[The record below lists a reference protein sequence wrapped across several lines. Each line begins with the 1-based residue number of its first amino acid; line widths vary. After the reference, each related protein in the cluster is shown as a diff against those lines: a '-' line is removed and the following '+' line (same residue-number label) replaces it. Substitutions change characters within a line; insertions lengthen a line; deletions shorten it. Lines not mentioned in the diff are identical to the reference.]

1 MPTSLVQGPAPDSW
15 VGKWVEPVEVAGL
28 PEIQRPAYY
37 LADEFEVAPGSVES
51 AVLFA
56 TAHGVYEAFVNG
68 RRVGE
73 HELTPGFTAYRK
85 RIQVQRFDVT
95 SLVSH
100 GINAWGALLSD
111 GWWRGQHGVVRGT
124 DSYGTTTAFLAEL
137 HVLLDS
143 GEVLVFSTGP
153 AWRSLPSHVLAAD
166 LICGEVHDNRR
177 RVKGWAEAG
186 ADRRDWSPVTLGD
199 YGYDE
204 IVPMEGPPVRRI
216 EEIEAVSVTDIGAE
230 RQIVDFGQNS
240 NGWIR
245 LADLGPEGNEITIS
259 YGEWLDAD
267 GDLIQANV
275 ALGPFAP
282 PRDEPLPFQT
292 DRVISAGKGET
303 FEPRHSTKGFQ
314 YVRVEGYEGS
324 LDRASIKSIVVHS
337 DLPKTGSFLCSDARI
352 NRLHAVADWSFRSNA
367 CDIPTDCPTRERS
380 GWVGDWQVYAATALY
395 LYDMSGFSA
404 KWLGDLAADQL
415 ESGAVTNI
423 VPDPNPEAPL
433 WKEAHGSSGW
443 GDAAVHVPWE
453 VYLATGETGLLARQ
467 FESMKRWVDF
477 AAGRAAGGR
486 HRSRVERSAEP
497 LAHEQY
503 LWDSGWHFGEWLE
516 PGVDMDQV
524 FPLLAV
530 ADHGPVGT
538 AYLYRSADQ
547 LARIAELLGDGEAVK
562 RYFELSA
569 NALDAWRKEF
579 VDPDGHVVPESQA
592 NLVRALAFG
601 LLPEEFRAQAAEDL
615 VALIRGAGNHLG
627 TGFLSTVFLLPVLA
641 DHGYLD
647 VAYDLLYQDTEPSW
661 MYMMDMGG
669 TTIWEDWDGVKPDG
683 SVSHSLNHYGKGA
696 VISFL
701 HGYVGGL
708 RLIEPGWRRFRVAPM
723 PHYSI
728 EWAATHHTCPF
739 GTIRLRWERRGDGF
753 VLDLDVP
760 DGTSAEV
767 AMPSWEAQVLGAGSH
782 RLVLT

>member
-1 MPTSLVQGPAPDSW
+1 MFQVPESDSW
-15 VGKWVEPVEVAGL
+15 IGKWVEPVEASGG
-28 PEIQRPAYY
+28 PEVQRPAHY
-37 LADEFEVAPGSVES
+37 LADEFEVRADRIDS

-56 TAHGVYEAFVNG
+56 TAHGVYESFING
-68 RRVGE
+68 HRVGDY
-73 HELTPGFTAYRK
+73 ELTPGFTAYRK

-95 SLVSH
+95 DLVTC
-100 GINAWGALLSD
+100 GLNAWGALLSD
-111 GWWRGQHGVVRGT
+111 GWWRGQHGVVRGI
-124 DSYGTTTAFLAEL
+124 DAYGGKTAFLAEL
-137 HVLLDS
+137 HVTS
-143 GEVLVFSTGP
+143 ATGEVIVFGTGP
-153 AWRSLPSHVLAAD
+153 DWRSLPSHILAAD

-177 RVKGWAEAG
+177 RVKAWAEVG
-186 ADRRDWSPVTLGD
+186 TDRSDWTPVVLSK
-199 YGYDE
+199 YGFDE
-204 IVPMEGPPVRRI
+204 LVPMEGPPVRRI
-216 EEIEAVSVTDIGAE
+216 DDLDAVSVTEIGPR

-245 LADLGPEGNEITIS
+245 LTELGPEGTEITIS
-259 YGEWLDAD
+259 YGEWLDSD

-282 PRDEPLPFQT
+282 PRDAPLPFQT
-292 DRVISAGKGET
+292 DRVISAGEGET

-314 YVRVEGYEGS
+314 FVRVEGYEGT
-324 LDRASIKSIVVHS
+324 LDRASIKSVVVHS
-337 DLPKTGSFLCSDARI
+337 DLPRVGSFRCSDERL
-352 NRLHAVADWSFRSNA
+352 NRLHTVAEWSFRSNA

-380 GWVGDWQVYAATALY
+380 GWVGDWQIYVSTALY
-395 LYDMSGFSA
+395 LYDVSGFSA
-404 KWLGDLAADQL
+404 KWLADLAADQL

-423 VPDPNPEAPL
+423 VPDPSPDAPM
-433 WKEAHGSSGW
+433 WREAHGSSGW

-477 AAGRAAGGR
+477 AAGRAAAGR
-486 HRSRVERSAEP
+486 HRSRIERSAEP

-524 FPLLAV
+524 FPLLAA

-538 AYLYRSADQ
+538 AYLSRSADE
-547 LARIAELLGDGEAVK
+547 LARIAELLGDDEAAH

-579 VDPDGHVVPESQA
+579 VDPDGHVVPASQA

-601 LLPEEFRAQAAEDL
+601 LLPEELQAQAAEDL
-615 VALIRGAGNHLG
+615 VGLIREAGNHLG

-641 DHGYLD
+641 DHGCLD

-661 MYMMDMGG
+661 MYMINMGG
-669 TTIWEDWDGVKPDG
+669 TTIWEDWDGVKLDG

-696 VISFL
+696 VMSFL

-708 RLIEPGWRRFRVAPM
+708 RLIEPGWRRFRVQPM
-723 PHYSI
+723 AHDSI
-728 EWAATHHTCPF
+728 EWAETNHTCPF
-739 GTIRLRWERRGDGF
+739 GTIRLRWERQGGEF
-753 VLDLDVP
+753 AVEVDVP
-760 DGTSAEV
+760 EGTTGEV
-767 AMPSWEAQVLGAGSH
+767 VMPSGEEHVIECGSH
-782 RLVLT
+782 RLVC